1 MSEAHYLCEL
11 YVDEQDTVRGDCPDC
26 YEIMRCN
33 SFESGSIACST
44 LSEAFPNAA
53 FDLLTDRPSRHY
65 RDYDVDHY
73 NILRHTL
80 TQPKPRKA
88 KLFVVDGGKT

>member
-11 YVDEQDTVRGDCPDC
+11 YVDDQDT

-44 LSEAFPNAA
+44 LSEAFPNTA

-73 NILRHTL
+73 NTLRHAL
-80 TQPKPRKA
+80 TQPKKRKA
-88 KLFVVDGGKT
+88 TLFVVDGGKT